1 MGYEVLLPFFYEWI
15 DRKMHAKVQRR
26 VGPPL
31 LQPIYDFIKL
41 FKKEVII
48 PHGKKLIFV
57 LAPPLLLINSVLA
70 MFLALNRVN
79 YVVLFLITLFLLDIL
94 IKTFLA
100 YSVKSPYSMQGMSR
114 LAGLKM
120 ALDPAFPLSVLA
132 PAFLFGFNP
141 ISWPMVAVGFF
152 PLALIASMAE
162 LEMTPFDIPT
172 AEGEIAS
179 GWKAEL
185 SGVLLACVNYAHYAK
200 AVAASALLAYMWGP
214 NYFFLKSL
222 GIFSFMVLLS
232 SLLPRFSVKKLIKY
246 LTILNIVAM
255 LEVIISLNLY

>member
-1 MGYEVLLPFFYEWI
+1 MGYEVLMPFFYEWI

-31 LQPIYDFIKL
+31 LQPVYDFLKL

-48 PHGKKLIFV
+48 PNGRKFV
-57 LAPPLLLINSVLA
+57 FILAPPILLINSVLA
-70 MFLALNRVN
+70 MFLALSRVN
-79 YVVLFLITLFLLDIL
+79 YVVLFLITLFLLDIT

-114 LAGLKM
+114 LASLKM

-141 ISWPMVAVGFF
+141 LTWPLLAIVFF
-152 PLALIASMAE
+152 PVALIASMAE
-162 LEMTPFDIPT
+162 AEMTPFDIPT
-172 AEGEIAS
+172 AEGEIAG

-200 AVAASALLAYMWGP
+200 AVAISALLAYMWGP
-214 NYFFLKSL
+214 SYFLIKAL
-222 GIFSFMVLLS
+222 VIFSFMTLIS